1 MPTYLRMM
9 EILGCSLAGF
19 LPYLLLL
26 VYPFRN
32 HLRLKGFP
40 AVFLTFVMAP
50 ALLYHDLSA
59 ALGTAPVVFS
69 FPLLRSIVFLVFS
82 LLVIHTSVDRVLLSS
97 FSVVNLSILITA
109 VADAAA
115 APYTLRWLLITL
127 ALQALLLIPYTV
139 NLVICLAPTLNC
151 SDAVSWRFLWI
162 APAAGTAI
170 ALCIL
175 YTGASSAVLA
185 TVMTAAILA
194 AAIAAAL
201 ILYLTRTEMIPL
213 FSRKSRQMSSV
224 SAAPAAAPMSDPV
237 QLHYQSLQT
246 RMAESERSCQE
257 MLLQVMSMEDDLT
270 RGDYDQLRRRLNEL
284 RKQLSP
290 DIASTGNKQIDPIL
304 SYYTRQAYL
313 SGIKLVASI
322 QLPELSAVSDTELVV
337 LLSCLLDNALDAC
350 REQGAGP
357 RRIAIATYQD
367 DDLLQI
373 GVKNTYGEPMDVN
386 AAPLNFCRQIVA
398 RYQGRLTAIDKD
410 GALQVV
416 ATLTV

>member
-1 MPTYLRMM
+1 MM

-19 LPYLLLL
+19 LPFLLLL

-32 HLRLKGFP
+32 HLLLKGFP
-40 AVFLTFVMAP
+40 AVFLTVVMAP

-69 FPLLRSIVFLVFS
+69 FPLLRSAVFLVFS
-82 LLVIHTSVDRVLLSS
+82 LLVIHASVDRVLLNS

-127 ALQALLLIPYTV
+127 ALQALLLIPYAV
-139 NLVICLAPTLNC
+139 NLVLCLAPTLNC

-170 ALCIL
+170 ALGML
-175 YTGASSAVLA
+175 YAGASAAVLA

-213 FSRKSRQMSSV
+213 FSRKSRQMGSV
-224 SAAPAAAPMSDPV
+224 AAAPMSDPI

-270 RGDYDQLRRRLNEL
+270 RGDYDQLRRRLSEL

-290 DIASTGNKQIDPIL
+290 DIVSTGNKQIDPVL
-304 SYYTRQAYL
+304 AYYTRQAYL

-322 QLPELSAVSDTELVV
+322 QLPELSAVSDAELAV
-337 LLSCLLDNALDAC
+337 LLGCLLDNALDAC
-350 REQGAGP
+350 REQGTGP
-357 RRIAIATYQD
+357 RRIAVATYQD

-386 AAPLNFCRQIVA
+386 AEPLNFCRRIVA

>member
-1 MPTYLRMM
+1 MM

-19 LPYLLLL
+19 LPFLLLL

-32 HLRLKGFP
+32 HLLLKGFP
-40 AVFLTFVMAP
+40 AVFLTVVMAP

-69 FPLLRSIVFLVFS
+69 FPLLRSVVFLVFS
-82 LLVIHTSVDRVLLSS
+82 LLVIHASVDRVLLNS

-127 ALQALLLIPYTV
+127 ALQALLLIPYAV
-139 NLVICLAPTLNC
+139 NLVLCLAPTLNC

-170 ALCIL
+170 ALWML
-175 YTGASSAVLA
+175 YSGASASVLA

-224 SAAPAAAPMSDPV
+224 APAPISDPI

-270 RGDYDQLRRRLNEL
+270 RGDYDQLRRRLSEL

-290 DIASTGNKQIDPIL
+290 DIVSTGNKQIDPIL
-304 SYYTRQAYL
+304 AYYTRQAYL

-322 QLPELSAVSDTELVV
+322 QLPELSAVSDTELAV
-337 LLSCLLDNALDAC
+337 LLGCLLDNALDAC
-350 REQGAGP
+350 REQGTGP
-357 RRIAIATYQD
+357 RRIAVATYQD

-386 AAPLNFCRQIVA
+386 AEPLNFCRRIVA

>member
-1 MPTYLRMM
+1 MPTFLRMM

-19 LPYLLLL
+19 LPFLLLL

-32 HLRLKGFP
+32 HLLLKGFP
-40 AVFLTFVMAP
+40 AVFLTVVMAP

-69 FPLLRSIVFLVFS
+69 FPLLRSVVFLVFS
-82 LLVIHTSVDRVLLSS
+82 LLVIHASVDRVLLNS

-127 ALQALLLIPYTV
+127 ALQALLLIPYAV
-139 NLVICLAPTLNC
+139 NLVLCLAPTLNC

-170 ALCIL
+170 ALWML
-175 YTGASSAVLA
+175 YSGASASVLA

-213 FSRKSRQMSSV
+213 FSRKSRQMGSV
-224 SAAPAAAPMSDPV
+224 AAAPMSDPI

-270 RGDYDQLRRRLNEL
+270 RGDYDQLRRRLSEL

-290 DIASTGNKQIDPIL
+290 DIVSTGNKQIDPVL
-304 SYYTRQAYL
+304 AYYTRQAYL

-322 QLPELSAVSDTELVV
+322 QLPELSAVSDTELAV
-337 LLSCLLDNALDAC
+337 LLGCLLDNALDAC
-350 REQGAGP
+350 REQGTGP
-357 RRIAIATYQD
+357 RRIAVATYQD

-386 AAPLNFCRQIVA
+386 AEPLNFCRRIVA

>member
-1 MPTYLRMM
+1 MM

-19 LPYLLLL
+19 LPFLLLL

-32 HLRLKGFP
+32 HLLLKGFP
-40 AVFLTFVMAP
+40 AVFLTVVMAP

-69 FPLLRSIVFLVFS
+69 FPLLRSVVFLVFS
-82 LLVIHTSVDRVLLSS
+82 LLVIHASVDRVLLNS

-127 ALQALLLIPYTV
+127 ALQALLLIPYAV
-139 NLVICLAPTLNC
+139 NLVLCLAPTLNC

-170 ALCIL
+170 ALWML
-175 YTGASSAVLA
+175 YSGASASVLA

-201 ILYLTRTEMIPL
+201 ILYLTRMEMIPL

-224 SAAPAAAPMSDPV
+224 APAPISDPI

-270 RGDYDQLRRRLNEL
+270 RGDYDQLRRRLSEL

-290 DIASTGNKQIDPIL
+290 DIVSTGNKQIDPIL
-304 SYYTRQAYL
+304 AYYTRQAYL

-322 QLPELSAVSDTELVV
+322 QLPELSAVSDTELEV
-337 LLSCLLDNALDAC
+337 LLGCLLDNALDAC
-350 REQGAGP
+350 REQSTGP
-357 RRIAIATYQD
+357 RRIAVATYQD

-386 AAPLNFCRQIVA
+386 AEPLNFCRRIVA

>member
-1 MPTYLRMM
+1 MPTFLRMM

-19 LPYLLLL
+19 LPFLLLL

-32 HLRLKGFP
+32 HLLLKGFP
-40 AVFLTFVMAP
+40 AVFLTVVMAP

-69 FPLLRSIVFLVFS
+69 FPLLRSVVFLVFS
-82 LLVIHTSVDRVLLSS
+82 LLVIHASVDRVLLNS

-109 VADAAA
+109 VAGAAA

-127 ALQALLLIPYTV
+127 ALQALLLIPYAV
-139 NLVICLAPTLNC
+139 NLVLCLAPTLNC

-170 ALCIL
+170 ALWML
-175 YTGASSAVLA
+175 YSGASAAVLA

-224 SAAPAAAPMSDPV
+224 AAAPMSDPI

-246 RMAESERSCQE
+246 RMAESEHSCQE

-270 RGDYDQLRRRLNEL
+270 RGDYDQLRRRLSEL

-290 DIASTGNKQIDPIL
+290 DIVSTGNKQIDPVL
-304 SYYTRQAYL
+304 AYYTPQAYL

-322 QLPELSAVSDTELVV
+322 QLPELSAVSDAELAV
-337 LLSCLLDNALDAC
+337 LLGCLLDNALDAC
-350 REQGAGP
+350 REQGTGP
-357 RRIAIATYQD
+357 RRIAVATYQD

-373 GVKNTYGEPMDVN
+373 GVKNTYGEPMDVY
-386 AAPLNFCRQIVA
+386 AEPLNFCRRIVA

>member
-1 MPTYLRMM
+1 MPTFLRMM

-19 LPYLLLL
+19 LPFLLLL

-32 HLRLKGFP
+32 HLLLKGFP
-40 AVFLTFVMAP
+40 AVFLTVVMAP

-69 FPLLRSIVFLVFS
+69 FPLLRSVVFLVFS
-82 LLVIHTSVDRVLLSS
+82 LLVIHASVDRVLLNS

-127 ALQALLLIPYTV
+127 ALQALLLIPYAV
-139 NLVICLAPTLNC
+139 NLVLCLAPTLNC

-170 ALCIL
+170 ALWML
-175 YTGASSAVLA
+175 YSGASASVLA

-201 ILYLTRTEMIPL
+201 ILYLTRMEMIPL

-224 SAAPAAAPMSDPV
+224 APAPISDPI

-270 RGDYDQLRRRLNEL
+270 RGDYDQLRRRLSEL

-290 DIASTGNKQIDPIL
+290 DIVSTGNKQIDPIL
-304 SYYTRQAYL
+304 AYYTRQAYL

-322 QLPELSAVSDTELVV
+322 QLPELSAVSDAELAV
-337 LLSCLLDNALDAC
+337 LLGCLLDNALDAC
-350 REQGAGP
+350 REQSTGP
-357 RRIAIATYQD
+357 RRIAVATYQD

-386 AAPLNFCRQIVA
+386 AEPLNFCRRIVA

>member
-1 MPTYLRMM
+1 MM

-19 LPYLLLL
+19 LPFLLLL

-32 HLRLKGFP
+32 HLLLKGFP
-40 AVFLTFVMAP
+40 AVFLTVVMAP

-69 FPLLRSIVFLVFS
+69 FPLLRSVVFLVFS
-82 LLVIHTSVDRVLLSS
+82 LLVIHASVDRVLLNS

-127 ALQALLLIPYTV
+127 ALQALLLIPYAV
-139 NLVICLAPTLNC
+139 NLVLCLAPTLNC

-170 ALCIL
+170 ALWML
-175 YTGASSAVLA
+175 YSGASASVLA

-201 ILYLTRTEMIPL
+201 ILYLTRMEMIPL

-224 SAAPAAAPMSDPV
+224 APAPISDPI

-270 RGDYDQLRRRLNEL
+270 RGDYDQLRRRLSEL

-290 DIASTGNKQIDPIL
+290 DIVSTGNKQIDPIL
-304 SYYTRQAYL
+304 AYYTRQAYL

-322 QLPELSAVSDTELVV
+322 QLPELSAVSDAELAV
-337 LLSCLLDNALDAC
+337 LLGCLLDNALDAC
-350 REQGAGP
+350 REQGTGP
-357 RRIAIATYQD
+357 RRIAVATYQD

-386 AAPLNFCRQIVA
+386 AEPLNFCRRIVA

>member
-1 MPTYLRMM
+1 MM

-19 LPYLLLL
+19 LPFLLLL

-32 HLRLKGFP
+32 HLLLKGFP
-40 AVFLTFVMAP
+40 AVFLTVVMAP

-69 FPLLRSIVFLVFS
+69 FPLLRSVVFLVFS
-82 LLVIHTSVDRVLLSS
+82 LLVIHASVDRVLLNS

-127 ALQALLLIPYTV
+127 ALQALLLIPYAV
-139 NLVICLAPTLNC
+139 NLVLCLAPTLNC

-170 ALCIL
+170 ALGML
-175 YTGASSAVLA
+175 YAGASAAVLA

-224 SAAPAAAPMSDPV
+224 APAPISDPI

-270 RGDYDQLRRRLNEL
+270 RGDYDQLRRRLSEL

-290 DIASTGNKQIDPIL
+290 DIVSTGNKQIDPIL
-304 SYYTRQAYL
+304 AYYTRQAYL

-322 QLPELSAVSDTELVV
+322 QLPELSAVSDAELAV
-337 LLSCLLDNALDAC
+337 LLGCLLDNALDAC
-350 REQGAGP
+350 REQGTGP
-357 RRIAIATYQD
+357 RRIAVATYQD

-386 AAPLNFCRQIVA
+386 AEPLNFCRRIVA

>member
-1 MPTYLRMM
+1 MM

-19 LPYLLLL
+19 LPFLLLL

-32 HLRLKGFP
+32 HLLLKGFP
-40 AVFLTFVMAP
+40 AVFLTVVMAP

-69 FPLLRSIVFLVFS
+69 FPLLRSAVFLVFS
-82 LLVIHTSVDRVLLSS
+82 LLVIHASVDRVLLNS

-127 ALQALLLIPYTV
+127 ALQALLLIPYAV
-139 NLVICLAPTLNC
+139 NLVLCLAPTLNC

-170 ALCIL
+170 ALWML
-175 YTGASSAVLA
+175 YSGASASVLA

-224 SAAPAAAPMSDPV
+224 APAPISDPI

-270 RGDYDQLRRRLNEL
+270 RGDYDQLRRRLSEL

-290 DIASTGNKQIDPIL
+290 DIVSTGNKQIDPVL
-304 SYYTRQAYL
+304 AYYTRQAYL

-322 QLPELSAVSDTELVV
+322 QLPELSAVSDAELAV
-337 LLSCLLDNALDAC
+337 LLGCLLDNALDAC
-350 REQGAGP
+350 REQGTGP
-357 RRIAIATYQD
+357 RRIAVATYQD

-386 AAPLNFCRQIVA
+386 AEPLNFCRRIVA

>member
-1 MPTYLRMM
+1 MPTFLRMM

-19 LPYLLLL
+19 LPFLLLL

-32 HLRLKGFP
+32 HLLLKGFP
-40 AVFLTFVMAP
+40 AVFLTVVMAP

-69 FPLLRSIVFLVFS
+69 FPLLRSVVFLVFS
-82 LLVIHTSVDRVLLSS
+82 LLVIHASVDRVLLNS

-127 ALQALLLIPYTV
+127 ALQALLLIPYAV
-139 NLVICLAPTLNC
+139 NLVLCLAPTLNC

-170 ALCIL
+170 ALWML
-175 YTGASSAVLA
+175 YSGASASVLA

-224 SAAPAAAPMSDPV
+224 APAPISDPI

-270 RGDYDQLRRRLNEL
+270 RGDYDQLRRRLSEL

-290 DIASTGNKQIDPIL
+290 DIVSTGNKQIDPIL
-304 SYYTRQAYL
+304 AYYTRQAYL

-322 QLPELSAVSDTELVV
+322 QLPELSAVSDTELAV
-337 LLSCLLDNALDAC
+337 LLGCLLDNALDAC
-350 REQGAGP
+350 REQGTGP
-357 RRIAIATYQD
+357 RRIAVATYQD

-386 AAPLNFCRQIVA
+386 AEPLNFCRRIVA